1 MNGWMAVLVVADVL
15 GVAAAIV
22 LLRRSHANDP
32 LLRML
37 IVGVVASGL
46 LIVDVAWHIGHL
58 GAVLGSILLLFSLG
72 PALLMRFSMRL
83 LALAKGR
90 HARHGAVFPVAIS
103 AVAVLAAV
111 AVWGSP
117 KQLSVEERDAA
128 RFGRTVQHHI
138 EPSDVKAR
146 FLEQTPTLSDAGADG
161 ADGIAVPVEQYAL
174 NGRVLTLLAAHH
186 GVCRPTVVLLGPALA
201 GIGVIVVVAP
211 FTYPSVGPLTRT
223 AYCRTDSPNG
233 DTVHTAI
240 DVDVPGWLN
249 ASSVSDVGGGG
260 AAARVTADQ

>member
-22 LLRRSHANDP
+22 LLRRRRAHDP
-32 LLRML
+32 FLRML
-37 IVGVVASGL
+37 IAGVVASGV
-46 LIVDVAWHIGHL
+46 LIVDVAWHIKYL

-83 LALAKGR
+83 LAQAKSR
-90 HARHGAVFPVAIS
+90 HARRGAVFPVAIS

-111 AVWGSP
+111 ALWGSP
-117 KQLSVEERDAA
+117 KQLSVEARDAA
-128 RFGRTVQHHI
+128 RFGMTVQYHV
-138 EPSDVKAR
+138 ERSDVKAR
-146 FLEQTPTLSDAGADG
+146 FLEQTPTLADAGADG
-161 ADGIAVPVEQYAL
+161 AEGIAVPVEQYAL
-174 NGRVLTLLAAHH
+174 TGRVLTLLAAHY
-186 GVCRPTVVLLGPALA
+186 GVCRPTVVLLGPTGA
-201 GIGVIVVVAP
+201 GIGVIVMVAP

-223 AYCRTDSPNG
+223 AYCRIDSPNG
-233 DTVHTAI
+233 ATVHTAI
-240 DVDVPGWLN
+240 DVDLPGWLN